1 MNSIKKNPDYLLQHV
16 DSASGFGLLY
26 SQARG
31 ECVFLNPLATTLWKI
46 PTDVVDLDRE
56 GQLFAEVCQLPDAK
70 DYFAGV
76 VSEMRQRCL
85 LISSEEN
92 SLVDENGAQA
102 GAKKGYPLGQLY
114 FYATRECNARCYH
127 CYQPTVRVEGGPRAA
142 QDHQISREA
151 FLKFVESALPL
162 GLQHVKITGGEPLL
176 RADLGDII
184 RGVREFG
191 LHVSIET
198 NGFLLTDELVEMFA
212 EQMVDVSLSLDGGS
226 AATHDK
232 LRGFPGSFERTVQAL
247 RKLSAKGLEPKAIM
261 SISRR
266 NFGEVE
272 KVLEVAA
279 ANGCSLVKLNPVNTL
294 GLAQKL
300 NKKEILLTVAE
311 IRELYDRRQEM
322 ESKYGVFLFLEGP
335 PAFASIYEIISGHA
349 AICPFT
355 SILGVLSDGSLSFCG
370 IGNSCPELVFGRIDD
385 ENFDI
390 RRFWQEA
397 EALVQVRD
405 LLSHKLVGVCGQCLL
420 EPYCKGSC
428 RALAY
433 GEFGNFLS
441 PHPWCQSAF
450 NEGLFP
456 SHYLKPQ

>member
-1 MNSIKKNPDYLLQHV
+1 
-16 DSASGFGLLY
+16 
-26 SQARG
+26 
-31 ECVFLNPLATTLWKI
+31 
-46 PTDVVDLDRE
+46 
-56 GQLFAEVCQLPDAK
+56 
-70 DYFAGV
+70 
-76 VSEMRQRCL
+76 MRQRGI
-85 LISSEEN
+85 LICSEEN
-92 SLVDENGAQA
+92 SPVDENGAKA
-102 GAKKGYPLGQLY
+102 GTNKSYSLGQLY
-114 FYATRECNARCYH
+114 FYATRECNARCFH
-127 CYQPTVRVEGGPRAA
+127 CYQPTIRVEGGPREVQAN
-142 QDHQISREA
+142 QISQGA

-162 GLQHVKITGGEPLL
+162 GLKHVKITGGEPLL

-184 RGVREFG
+184 RGIRKLG

-198 NGFLLTDELVEMFA
+198 NGFLLNDELVEMFA

-226 AATHDK
+226 AAVHDK
-232 LRGFPGSFERTVQAL
+232 LRGFPGSFERTIQAL
-247 RKLSAKGLEPKAIM
+247 RMLSAKGLEPKVIM

-272 KVLEVAA
+272 KVLSVAA

-294 GLAQKL
+294 GLAKRL
-300 NKKEILLTVAE
+300 NKKEILLTVPE
-311 IRELYDRRQEM
+311 IMGLYDRRQKM
-322 ESKYGVFLFLEGP
+322 ESEHRVFVFLEGP

-355 SILGVLSDGSLSFCG
+355 NILGVLSDGSLSFCG

-385 ENFDI
+385 EDFDSQRI
-390 RRFWQEA
+390 WQEA
-397 EALVQVRD
+397 ETLVQVRD
-405 LLSHKLVGVCGQCLL
+405 LLSHKLAGVCGRCML

-433 GEFGNFLS
+433 GEFGSFSS

-450 NEGLFP
+450 NGGLFP